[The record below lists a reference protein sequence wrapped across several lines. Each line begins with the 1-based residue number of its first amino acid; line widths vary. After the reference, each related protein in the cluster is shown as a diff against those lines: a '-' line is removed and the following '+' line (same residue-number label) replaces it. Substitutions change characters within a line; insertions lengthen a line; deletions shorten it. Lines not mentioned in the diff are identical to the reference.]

1 MYSTDEVTD
10 LRNRIDQK
18 IGAYLGIFQNGE
30 KALCVQPPIP
40 PDFGQGVHCVIR
52 RHQQRIGLT
61 SNYEWQINLIFV
73 PANQEAVDEANQ
85 INFDAA
91 LKAFRYWFPRAREIH
106 SVYRGFY
113 PQISFYLNYE
123 KEEFSEW

>member
-1 MYSTDEVTD
+1 MQSTDKVTI

-18 IGAYLGIFQNGE
+18 IGAYLSTFQNGE

-52 RHQQRIGLT
+52 RHSHRIGLT
-61 SNYEWQINLIFV
+61 SNYEWQVSLVFV
-73 PANQEAVDEANQ
+73 PSNQEAVDEVTQ
-85 INFDAA
+85 IKYDAA
-91 LKAFRYWFPRAREIH
+91 LKSFRYWFPRAREIH

-113 PQISFYLNYE
+113 SQISFYINYE
-123 KEEFSEW
+123 REEFE